1 MEKILSSKLRCRV
14 MDIIKANSQYD
25 IENINESLNIRTDLG
40 IDSIQMM
47 SLVMDLENEFEIE
60 IEPELLTYENFST
73 VEHIIRIIFTKKLS
87 LSEAE
92 NEENL

>member
-1 MEKILSSKLRCRV
+1 MEKILSSKLKCRV

-25 IENINESLNIRTDLG
+25 TEGINENLNIRTDLG

-47 SLVMDLENEFEIE
+47 SLVMDLEREFEIE

-73 VEHIIRIIFTKKLS
+73 VGHITQIILTKKMS

-92 NEENL
+92 NEKKL